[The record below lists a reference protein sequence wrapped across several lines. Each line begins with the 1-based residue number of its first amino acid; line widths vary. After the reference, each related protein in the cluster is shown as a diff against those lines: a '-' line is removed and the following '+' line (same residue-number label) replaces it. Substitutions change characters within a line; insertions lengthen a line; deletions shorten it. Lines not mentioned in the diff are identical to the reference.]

1 MGKYLAL
8 IAIALALLIVVVT
21 RTKAFSGGGGQ
32 ARIGEQPLPPGTTRL
47 LVSGW
52 TEPELAKI
60 LTDFAAKYSLPANP
74 FEVARPTTAYQQV
87 AFQIPHDIALLF
99 FLANYVA
106 YPEGFDPK
114 GREIGA
120 VAEFVLS
127 DATGVPNGAASG
139 EKAWAY
145 VPVDDTEYDLVYA
158 RTAGKAA
165 HQISFTDMKWQLRSS
180 PRMPAATKRLIDAA
194 TAS

>member
-8 IAIALALLIVVVT
+8 IAIVLVLLTFVVT
-21 RTKAFSGGGGQ
+21 RTSAFSGGGGQ

-60 LTDFAAKYSLPANP
+60 LTDFAGKYSLPADP
-74 FEVARPTTAYQQV
+74 FKVARPTAAYQQV
-87 AFQIPHDIALLF
+87 AFQIPHDSALLF

-106 YPEGFDPK
+106 YPEGFDLK
-114 GREIGA
+114 GRELAA
-120 VAEFVLS
+120 VAEFILS
-127 DATGVPNGAASG
+127 DATGVPDGAASG
-139 EKAWAY
+139 ERAWAY
-145 VPVDDTEYDLVYA
+145 VPADDTEYDLVYVL
-158 RTAGKAA
+158 TAGKAA
-165 HQISFTDMKWQLRSS
+165 HQISFTDMKWQSRSS

-194 TAS
+194 TAL